1 MKGTTSTGAGRGT
14 GTYPGSGRSLLGKLL
29 RGGLIAL
36 ACAALIVYLGGLGYL
51 TMTPVPGAEDMTHPN
66 LDPGSTLEL
75 YTDGGSVQAFVIQLG
90 GNLAL
95 FMPLGVL
102 LPVIFRSLRGPLRI
116 LLAAGLFS
124 LVVETVQGTMVLGRA
139 FDVDDALLNTGG
151 AVIAYLLVGRLL
163 ARWVHRTPRR

>member
-1 MKGTTSTGAGRGT
+1 MKRTTSTGAGHGN
-14 GTYPGSGRSLLGKLL
+14 GASPGHGGSLLGKVL
-29 RGGLIAL
+29 RGGVIAL
-36 ACAALIVYLGGLGYL
+36 AAAALLVFLAGLSYL

-124 LVVETVQGTMVLGRA
+124 LIVETVQGTMVVGRA
-139 FDVDDALLNTGG
+139 FDIDDAMLNTAG
-151 AVIAYLLVGRLL
+151 AVIAYLVVGRLL
-163 ARWVHRTPRR
+163 ARWVHRPQRP